1 MLLLKI
7 IIVEAVIYV
16 LFFLVFGLARVKTNA
31 MSPSING
38 GDLALF
44 FHLDNNYETD
54 DVATYIK
61 DGKRLFSRVIAKAG
75 DTVDVREGQFF
86 VNGRPIDSAK
96 AFIGEVGENS
106 EIVFPY
112 KVGENEVFLA
122 NDDRDEPADSRKYG
136 AINIRDLDGKVISI
150 VRTRGI

>member
-7 IIVEAVIYV
+7 IIVEAVIYI
-16 LFFLVFGLARVKTNA
+16 LFFQVFGLARVKTNA
-31 MSPSING
+31 MLPNING

-44 FHLDNNYETD
+44 FHLDDNYETD

-75 DTVDVREGQFF
+75 DVVSVREGQFF
-86 VNGRPIDSAK
+86 VNDRPIDSMK
-96 AFIGEVGENS
+96 IFTGEIGEKSG
-106 EIVFPY
+106 IKFPY
-112 KVGENEVFLA
+112 RVGDNEVFIV
-122 NDDRDEPADSRKYG
+122 NDNRDEPADSRKFG
-136 AINIRDLDGKVISI
+136 SIDIRELDGKVIGI